1 MSYFFVSFKGE
12 TLGQLEIKN
21 LTAIITKFLEKVALC
36 QILFFFV
43 CSFCNIMKES
53 SFWKGADYFA

>member
-1 MSYFFVSFKGE
+1 M
-12 TLGQLEIKN
+12 QP
-21 LTAIITKFLEKVALC
+21 FLILASNEKVALR

-53 SFWKGADYFA
+53 YFWKGADYFA